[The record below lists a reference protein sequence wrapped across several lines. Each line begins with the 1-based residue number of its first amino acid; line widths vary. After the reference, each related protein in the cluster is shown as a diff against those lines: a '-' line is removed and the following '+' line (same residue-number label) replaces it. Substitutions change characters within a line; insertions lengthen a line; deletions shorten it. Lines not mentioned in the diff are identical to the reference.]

1 MFNVHVYKYI
11 AETINSRSQS
21 LFLQCSVKVGI
32 CTDSDLFLTLLKYTI
47 VDPKA
52 YDFPL
57 NYILIITISFL
68 LSHLSKKLCKDTQGY
83 VCVCILG
90 YISSD
95 LIENRTVRPTPFP
108 LPGHFLFKTI
118 RVFSPSDH
126 SRAGCSFHCCH
137 HHYPLITMAN
147 QVARQPTPIIKVT
160 QINSPAMSECIHS
173 TYTDMA

>member
-11 AETINSRSQS
+11 TETINSRSQS

-32 CTDSDLFLTLLKYTI
+32 CTDSDLFLTLFKYTI

-68 LSHLSKKLCKDTQGY
+68 LSHLSKKLCEDTQGY

-95 LIENRTVRPTPFP
+95 LIENRTARP
-108 LPGHFLFKTI
+108 LPSLFLATFFLRPFVCSAPVTTAGLAALFTAAITTI
-118 RVFSPSDH
+118 P
-126 SRAGCSFHCCH
+126 
-137 HHYPLITMAN
+137 
-147 QVARQPTPIIKVT
+147 
-160 QINSPAMSECIHS
+160 
-173 TYTDMA
+173 